1 MSLHVRDDGAGE
13 VVVLVHGLGA
23 SHRVFDAVIARGGR
37 RYLAVD
43 LPRSGKSLRWA
54 ESEPVDVARKLH
66 NWLSAR
72 GISRFHL
79 VGHSFGGLVALSLA
93 AANPASVSSL
103 TVASAPALGLPAEA
117 KALLATGALDVA
129 ARWAARL
136 PVSKRVMGGYL
147 RWMRGGGPV
156 PPEAMSLYAE
166 SAAADGYFPGM
177 ADALRSIASYR
188 LPVDALRGAPFRTTV
203 L

>member
-1 MSLHVRDDGAGE
+1 
-13 VVVLVHGLGA
+13 
-23 SHRVFDAVIARGGR
+23 
-37 RYLAVD
+37 
-43 LPRSGKSLRWA
+43 
-54 ESEPVDVARKLH
+54 
-66 NWLSAR
+66 WLSAR

-93 AANPASVSSL
+93 AANPSSVSSL

-117 KALLATGALDVA
+117 KALLATRALDVA

-156 PPEAMSLYAE
+156 PPEALSLYAE

-203 L
+203 LWGERDPLVPVVQGEQLAGALGAQLRVLHDVGHCVPEERPDAIHDGLG